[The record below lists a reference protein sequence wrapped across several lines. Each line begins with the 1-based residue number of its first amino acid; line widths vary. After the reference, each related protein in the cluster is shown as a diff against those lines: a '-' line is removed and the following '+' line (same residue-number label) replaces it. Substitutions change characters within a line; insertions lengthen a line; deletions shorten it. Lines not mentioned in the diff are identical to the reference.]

1 MSQLPISI
9 TPMANTFLEASLA
22 RYKMGIIDDAQDDTR
37 DGTTVPMTEKQ
48 VEVLRQAFAER
59 GIK

>member
-22 RYKMGIIDDAQDDTR
+22 RYKTGIIDDAQDDTR